1 MIFRVQRDYS
11 YSYRRHGGKSVN
23 SIYIYIDAIFSKAII
38 LLVSRYLTD
47 GDLKVP
53 GGMGLLSIFTKHL

>member
-1 MIFRVQRDYS
+1 MFRGIIAIAIEGMGV
-11 YSYRRHGGKSVN
+11 KV
-23 SIYIYIDAIFSKAII
+23 SIRFIYIDAIFSKAII